1 MDWIWVLIPI
11 AAMLVP
17 VAKQWLKMKEQTA
30 RLGHSAHDLRQDMDR
45 ISAQM
50 ETLSTERDRLVQ
62 RVQHLE
68 AIVTDEAWDVLG
80 DDAELAASKTQ
91 VQLPIPEDLTTEDE
105 NEQRA
110 AAIARRLR
118 G

>member
-1 MDWIWVLIPI
+1 MDWVWVLIPI

-17 VAKQWLKMKEQTA
+17 IAKQWLKMKEQTA
-30 RLGHSAHDLRQDMDR
+30 RLGNSANDLRR
-45 ISAQM
+45 

-68 AIVTDEAWDVLG
+68 AIVTDEAWDTLG
-80 DDAELAASKTQ
+80 EDPELAASKAR
-91 VQLPIPEDLTTEDE
+91 VSLPELEESPTEEE
-105 NEQRA
+105 NEQRVA
-110 AAIARRLR
+110 TIARRLR